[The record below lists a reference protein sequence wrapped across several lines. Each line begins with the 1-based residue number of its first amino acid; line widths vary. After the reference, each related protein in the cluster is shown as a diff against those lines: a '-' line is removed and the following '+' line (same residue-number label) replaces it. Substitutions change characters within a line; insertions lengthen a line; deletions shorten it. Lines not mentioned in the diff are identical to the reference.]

1 MSRYLFAMWD
11 GGGAVAPELGV
22 ARRLISRGHEVR
34 VIADPTLRDEA
45 LGIGAEF
52 APWVAA
58 PHRTGTD
65 PAEDL
70 VKDWEVRSPFEGLRR
85 MRDRL
90 IGGPAGRGAS
100 DTAEQIAA
108 YSPDALVADYF
119 LFGAMIAA
127 QGAGLPL
134 AALMP
139 NIWALP
145 VRGVPPIAAGF
156 PLAKGPL
163 GRARDAALVALV
175 NRVFAKG
182 LPSLNATR
190 AAYGLP
196 PLTSFYD
203 QVLTADRILVLTSP
217 AFDYAAPFV
226 PANARYVGPILD
238 EPGWA
243 EPRTHPWTDDEQP
256 LVLVGLSSTF
266 QDQATLLRRIIDA
279 LSTLPVR
286 AVVTTGPAVD
296 PAGLVASSNVRVVRS
311 APHGPLIAVAAAV
324 VTHCGHGTTLKSLAA
339 GVPMV
344 CIPMG
349 RDQDDTAARVVHHGA
364 GIRLSPNASA
374 GTIRAAVT
382 TVLEREEYRAAAR
395 KLATAITDERGP
407 STLMTELESLARAG
421 RSVSTDNDPDR

>member
-1 MSRYLFAMWD
+1 MIMSRYLFAMWD

-22 ARRLISRGHEVR
+22 ARRLISHGHEVR
-34 VIADPTLRDEA
+34 VIADPTLRDQV
-45 LGIGAEF
+45 LGIGADF

-58 PHRTGTD
+58 PHRTSAD

-70 VKDWEVRSPFEGLRR
+70 VKDWEVTSPFEGLRR

-90 IGGPAGRGAS
+90 IGGPAGRIAT

-108 YSPDALVADYF
+108 YTPDALVADYF

-127 QGAGLPL
+127 QGAGLPV

-163 GRARDAALVALV
+163 GRVRDAALVALV

-182 LPSLNATR
+182 LPSLNGTR
-190 AAYGLP
+190 AQHGLP

-203 QVLTADRILVLTSP
+203 QVLTVDRILVLTSP
-217 AFDYAAPFV
+217 TFDYAAPFV
-226 PANARYVGPILD
+226 PANARYVGAILD
-238 EPGWA
+238 EPGWT
-243 EPRTHPWTDDEQP
+243 EPWTHPWTPDPRP
-256 LVLVGLSSTF
+256 LVVVGLGSTF
-266 QDQATLLRRIIDA
+266 QNQAALLQRIIDA
-279 LSTLPVR
+279 MSTLPVR
-286 AVVTTGPAVD
+286 AIVTTGPAID
-296 PAGLVASSNVRVVRS
+296 PGELVTASNVRIVRS
-311 APHGPLIAVAAAV
+311 APHGPLIAQAAAV

-339 GVPMV
+339 GVPIV

-364 GIRLSPNASA
+364 GVRLSPTASA
-374 GTIRAAVT
+374 GTIRAAVIR
-382 TVLEREEYRAAAR
+382 VLEREQYRAAAM
-395 KLATAITDERGP
+395 KIASAITDECES
-407 STLMTELESLARAG
+407 STLVAELENLPRTREIRVDG
-421 RSVSTDNDPDR
+421 DRP

>member
-11 GGGAVAPELGV
+11 GGGAVPPELGV

-34 VIADPTLRDEA
+34 VVGDPTLRDQA
-45 LGIGAEF
+45 LGIGAGF

-58 PHRTGTD
+58 PHRTSAD

-70 VKDWEVRSPFEGLRR
+70 IKDWEVRSPFEGLRR

-90 IGGPAGRGAS
+90 IGGPAGPSAT

-108 YSPDALVADYF
+108 YSPDAVVADYF

-127 QGAGLPL
+127 QGAGRPV
-134 AALMP
+134 AALVP

-190 AAYGLP
+190 AEHGLP
-196 PLTSFYD
+196 ALTSFYD

-217 AFDYAAPFV
+217 TFDYAAPFA
-226 PANARYVGPILD
+226 PANVRYLGPILD

-243 EPRTHPWTDDEQP
+243 EPWTPPWTNDQRP
-256 LVLVGLSSTF
+256 LVLVALSSTF
-266 QDQATLLRRIIDA
+266 QNQAALLQRIIDA
-279 LSTLPVR
+279 LATLPVR
-286 AVVTTGPAVD
+286 AIVTTGPAID
-296 PAGLVASSNVRVVRS
+296 PGELVAAGDVRVVRS
-311 APHGPLIAVAAAV
+311 APHRPLIEMAAAV
-324 VTHCGHGTTLKSLAA
+324 VTHCGHGTTLRALAA

-364 GIRLSPNASA
+364 GLRLSRTASVGA
-374 GTIRAAVT
+374 IGAAVT
-382 TVLEREEYRAAAR
+382 KVLERKEYRAAAN
-395 KLATAITDERGP
+395 KLATAITDECESSG
-407 STLMTELESLARAG
+407 LVAELESLALTRKIRVDG
-421 RSVSTDNDPDR
+421 DRP

>member
-1 MSRYLFAMWD
+1 
-11 GGGAVAPELGV
+11 
-22 ARRLISRGHEVR
+22 VR
-34 VIADPTLRDEA
+34 VIADPTLREQA
-45 LGIGAEF
+45 LGIGADF

-58 PHRTGTD
+58 PHRTSTD

-70 VKDWEVRSPFEGLRR
+70 IKDWEVTSPFEGLRR

-90 IGGPAGRGAS
+90 IGGPAGPAAT

-127 QGAGLPL
+127 QGAGLPV

-145 VRGVPPIAAGF
+145 LRGVPPIAAGY

-163 GRARDAALVALV
+163 GRLRDAALVALV

-182 LPSLNATR
+182 LPSLNDTR
-190 AAYGLP
+190 AQHGLP

-203 QVLTADRILVLTSP
+203 QVLTVDRILVLTSP
-217 AFDYAAPFV
+217 TFDYAAPFV
-226 PANARYVGPILD
+226 PANARYLGPILD
-238 EPGWA
+238 EPGWT
-243 EPRTHPWTDDEQP
+243 EPWTHPWTNDPSTNDPRP
-256 LVLVGLSSTF
+256 LVLVGFSSTF
-266 QDQATLLRRIIDA
+266 QNQAALLQRIIDA
-279 LSTLPVR
+279 VSTLPVR
-286 AVVTTGPAVD
+286 AVVTTGPAID
-296 PAGLVASSNVRVVRS
+296 PGDLVAAGDVRVVRS
-311 APHGPLIAVAAAV
+311 APHGALIDQAATV

-364 GIRLSPNASA
+364 GVRLSPTASA
-374 GTIRAAVT
+374 GAIRDAVT
-382 TVLEREEYRAAAR
+382 KVLKRKEYRAAA
-395 KLATAITDERGP
+395 KKIATAITHECAAGTRVA
-407 STLMTELESLARAG
+407 ELENLPRTREIRVDG
-421 RSVSTDNDPDR
+421 RNDPDRRPQSQHEPQLLEASMSASSTRRSTR

>member
-22 ARRLISRGHEVR
+22 ARRLIARGHEVR
-34 VIADPTLRDEA
+34 VIADPTLRGQA
-45 LGIGAEF
+45 LGIGAGF

-58 PHRTGTD
+58 PHRTSSD

-70 VKDWEVRSPFEGLRR
+70 VKDWEVTSPFEGLRR

-90 IGGPAGRGAS
+90 IGGPAGPGAT

-127 QGAGLPL
+127 QGAGLPV
-134 AALMP
+134 AALVP

-190 AAYGLP
+190 AQHRLP
-196 PLTSFYD
+196 PLTSFFD
-203 QVLTADRILVLTSP
+203 QVLTADRLLVLTSP
-217 AFDYAAPFV
+217 TFDYAAPFV
-226 PANARYVGPILD
+226 PANAHYVGPILD
-238 EPGWA
+238 EPGWT
-243 EPRTHPWTDDEQP
+243 EPWTHPWTDDQRP

-266 QDQATLLRRIIDA
+266 QNQAALLQRIIDA

-286 AVVTTGPAVD
+286 AIVTTGPAID
-296 PAGLVASSNVRVVRS
+296 PAEFVAAANVRVVRS
-311 APHGPLIAVAAAV
+311 APHGPLIDEAAAV

-382 TVLEREEYRAAAR
+382 KVLGREEYRAAAG
-395 KLATAITDERGP
+395 KLATAITDERES
-407 STLMTELESLARAG
+407 STLAAELESLARTPQIRVDG
-421 RSVSTDNDPDR
+421 ERP